1 MKKKIITAIL
11 FCLTAAMML
20 PALPLRSVSEGFF
33 ESRSNDLSVWGFKNG
48 FIFSPR
54 DKPPFFLTPGLT
66 VYPETLIPDLE
77 GGAYVVWAD
86 RSYSRLAYKVAL
98 PLHRESYEQEPAEHT
113 VSFDITQETALQIL
127 TLGVSTFVNTDR
139 FSASLYIS
147 SRWTGPASCFGFR
160 TTGWVTS
167 TEGPGASVAADW
179 ELFTANPLGW
189 NLGFTLG
196 TYRREDQTELRGA
209 DISGRTALV
218 LPLSRG
224 RVIYQI
230 SVTRNPD
237 FWVQNHSVI
246 LDVSL

>member
-11 FCLTAAMML
+11 FILTAAMTL
-20 PALPLRSVSEGFF
+20 PALPLRSVTEGFF
-33 ESRSNDLSVWGFKNG
+33 EGRSNDLSVWGFRNS
-48 FIFSPR
+48 FIFSPQE
-54 DKPPFFLTPGLT
+54 KPPFFLTPGLT

-86 RSYSRLAYKVAL
+86 RSYSRLAYKVAV
-98 PLHRESYEQEPAEHT
+98 PLLRETYEQGPAEHT
-113 VSFDITQETALQIL
+113 VSFDITQETARQIL
-127 TLGVSTFVNTDR
+127 TLGVSSFVNSDR

-147 SRWTGPASCFGFR
+147 SRWTGQASRFGFR
-160 TTGWVTS
+160 TSGWVTS

-179 ELFTANPLGW
+179 DLFTTNFLGW

-218 LPLSRG
+218 FPLSRG

-230 SVTRNPD
+230 SLTRNPD
-237 FWVQNHSVI
+237 FRLQNHSVI